1 MMLSRVAVFLALALI
16 LGVPFLLRPKA
27 EAKVG
32 GDGLK
37 LVIVTPHVPQIRE
50 EFERAF
56 TRWHKRVYGQPVA
69 IDWRVPGGTSDIL
82 TQLEAQ
88 YQSAVRN
95 GDVDLSDPKNPRI
108 AAGTIAFDLMFG
120 GGSYDHGRVKTGV
133 KGELLARDGT
143 KTSYTVPMSEP
154 AGFTQSQMDQW
165 FGDNSVG
172 AQLLYD
178 KEQYWIG
185 VALSGFGLVYNK
197 EMLAAKG
204 IPTPTRFDDLADP
217 RLFGN
222 VILADP
228 RQSGSVATTLDSI
241 LSNYGWTKGWRLI
254 REICANTRTF
264 VNSAPKP
271 PIDVSQ
277 GEAAAALAIDFYGR
291 GQAQAIVAPG
301 QKPEDSRVGYVDP
314 AGATYIDADPISI
327 LRGGPSPELSR
338 RFVEFCLTE
347 EAQALWQFRALRD
360 IAELTP
366 GARYERE
373 VEGERQMR
381 MIASDFP
388 TTADGALMG
397 PQQYELR
404 RMPARRVMYAKYK
417 DYFID
422 QADPFEIASKT
433 LPKGWRTGL
442 GIMMGAFAIDNA
454 HVQRD
459 AWSALLRARALPG
472 FPAKTLADMEELF
485 YAFPFTTMPD
495 GQVLEFNEQNFA
507 PIAAAWKKDRP
518 FFQRCEIEYT
528 RQCREN
534 YERVIELGA
543 QGPIRQ

>member
-1 MMLSRVAVFLALALI
+1 MLSRVAVFVCLALI
-16 LGVPFLLRPKA
+16 LGVPFLLRPKLDA
-27 EAKVG
+27 TVG
-32 GDGLK
+32 DATKGGLK
-37 LVIVTPHVPQIRE
+37 LVIVTPHVPQIRD
-50 EFERAF
+50 EFEKAF
-56 TRWHKRVYGQPVA
+56 TRWHQQVHGQPVA

-95 GDVDLSDPKNPRI
+95 GDVDLTDPKNPKI
-108 AAGTIAFDLMFG
+108 APATIAFDLMFG
-120 GGSYDHGRVKTGV
+120 GGSYDHGRVKAGV
-133 KGELLARDGT
+133 KGELLAKDGT
-143 KTSYTVPMSEP
+143 KTPYAVPMSEP
-154 AGFTQSQMDQW
+154 AGFTVDQLDAW

-197 EMLAAKG
+197 PMLASLNM
-204 IPTPTRFDDLADP
+204 PTPTRFDDLADP

-241 LSNYGWTKGWRLI
+241 LSNYGWEKGWRLI

-347 EAQALWQFRALRD
+347 EGQALWQFRRKD
-360 IAELTP
+360 SAEN
-366 GARYERE
+366 
-373 VEGERQMR
+373 
-381 MIASDFP
+381 P
-388 TTADGALMG
+388 TTDAGEMG
-397 PQQYELR
+397 PEQNELR
-404 RMPARRVMYAKYK
+404 RMPARRVMYEKYRQH
-417 DYFID
+417 FID

-433 LPKGWRTGL
+433 LPKGWRSGL

-454 HVQRD
+454 HAQRD
-459 AWSALLRARALPG
+459 AWAALLKARATPD
-472 FPAKTLADMEELF
+472 FPPKTLAQMEELF
-485 YAFPFTTMPD
+485 YAFPITTMPE
-495 GQVLEFNEQNFA
+495 GTVLEFSEKNFA
-507 PIAAAWKKDRP
+507 AIASAWKKDKP
-518 FFQRCEIEYT
+518 FFQRCEIDYT

-534 YERVIELGA
+534 YEQVIQLGT
-543 QGPIRQ
+543 QGPSHQ